1 MQNQIDISPF
11 LSTLKTQR
19 GIKPRFHVT
28 KLVAAPLPDTSCLA
42 SKPLFEKAESLKNNR
57 CKMADFFSTPSESGR
72 RGKFCG
78 LASTAGRRIQ
88 SNRTPWLSRRHTPY
102 VTTPKSGRITRK
114 QDGQTTRSAT
124 LRKTTN
130 RQEKENFPTTVVSN
144 GSKRSNARIF
154 QTEGK
159 TSNFFQDIIGK
170 TLRVYQAS
178 PLYDFDASS
187 VTTYA
192 EQISGFLQL
201 ETDKQLLVGAN
212 GEIKNR
218 KYKTDIFVFKDITA
232 EDTKLSAVKVTV
244 NNFTENTSTKVKST
258 SNPILTMMMCS
269 VEKEASEDT
278 RLQSQF
284 TFLPVCL
291 IKGPAD
297 LCRSLIQW
305 FEQKFDCRITPM
317 TFSSTDL
324 CWYFSLWAGMS
335 SAGKSTPIELC
346 YDASTVTGLN
356 RILFSIEEKDAKE
369 IWENIHDKNS
379 FIFTEEESLTFLKA
393 LETHFYHH
401 FKINLEGLSVTRV
414 RTAIAC
420 IASEGKLKLVHS
432 LYVDHIL
439 EQLTQTALTK
449 EFYGRL

>member
-1 MQNQIDISPF
+1 M
-11 LSTLKTQR
+11 
-19 GIKPRFHVT
+19 
-28 KLVAAPLPDTSCLA
+28 
-42 SKPLFEKAESLKNNR
+42 
-57 CKMADFFSTPSESGR
+57 
-72 RGKFCG
+72 
-78 LASTAGRRIQ
+78 
-88 SNRTPWLSRRHTPY
+88 
-102 VTTPKSGRITRK
+102 
-114 QDGQTTRSAT
+114 
-124 LRKTTN
+124 
-130 RQEKENFPTTVVSN
+130 
-144 GSKRSNARIF
+144 
-154 QTEGK
+154 
-159 TSNFFQDIIGK
+159 
-170 TLRVYQAS
+170 YQAS

-192 EQISGFLQL
+192 EQISGSLQL
-201 ETDKQLLVGAN
+201 ETEKQLLVGAN

-278 RLQSQF
+278 RLQRQF
-284 TFLPVCL
+284 TPLPVCL

-379 FIFTEEESLTFLKA
+379 LIFTEEESWTFLKA

-432 LYVDHIL
+432 LYADHIL

>member
-1 MQNQIDISPF
+1 
-11 LSTLKTQR
+11 
-19 GIKPRFHVT
+19 
-28 KLVAAPLPDTSCLA
+28 
-42 SKPLFEKAESLKNNR
+42 
-57 CKMADFFSTPSESGR
+57 MADFLSTPSESGR
-72 RGKFCG
+72 RGTFCG
-78 LASTAGRRIQ
+78 FASTAERRIQ

-102 VTTPKSGRITRK
+102 VTNPKTGRITRK
-114 QDGQTTRSAT
+114 QDGEATRS
-124 LRKTTN
+124 LCKTAN
-130 RQEKENFPTTVVSN
+130 RHEKENFPTTVFSHV
-144 GSKRSNARIF
+144 GSKRSNARIVK
-154 QTEGK
+154 TEGK
-159 TSNFFQDIIGK
+159 TTNFFQDIIGK

-178 PLYDFDASS
+178 PLYDFDASC
-187 VTTYA
+187 VTTFA

-218 KYKTDIFVFKDITA
+218 KYKTDIFVFKDISA
-232 EDTKLSAVKVTV
+232 EDTKLSAVKVIV

-258 SNPILTMMMCS
+258 SNPILTMMICS

-278 RLQSQF
+278 RLQRQF
-284 TFLPVCL
+284 TSLPVCL
-291 IKGPAD
+291 MKGPAD
-297 LCRSLIQW
+297 FCRSLIRW
-305 FEQKFDCRITPM
+305 FEQTFDCRITPM

-335 SAGKSTPIELC
+335 SAGKSTQIELC

-356 RILFSIEEKDAKE
+356 RILFGIEEKDAKE

-379 FIFTEEESLTFLKA
+379 LVFTEEESLTFLKA

-414 RTAIAC
+414 RTPIAC

-432 LYVDHIL
+432 LYADHIL
-439 EQLTQTALTK
+439 EQLTQTALRLTK

>member
-1 MQNQIDISPF
+1 
-11 LSTLKTQR
+11 
-19 GIKPRFHVT
+19 
-28 KLVAAPLPDTSCLA
+28 
-42 SKPLFEKAESLKNNR
+42 
-57 CKMADFFSTPSESGR
+57 MADFLSTPSESGR
-72 RGKFCG
+72 RGTFCG
-78 LASTAGRRIQ
+78 FASTAERRIQ

-102 VTTPKSGRITRK
+102 VTNPKTGRITRK
-114 QDGQTTRSAT
+114 QDGEATRS
-124 LRKTTN
+124 LCKTAN
-130 RQEKENFPTTVVSN
+130 RHEKENFPTTVFSHV
-144 GSKRSNARIF
+144 GSKRSNARIVK
-154 QTEGK
+154 TEGK
-159 TSNFFQDIIGK
+159 TTNFFQDIIGK

-178 PLYDFDASS
+178 PLYDFDASY
-187 VTTYA
+187 VTTFA

-218 KYKTDIFVFKDITA
+218 KYKTDIFVFKDISA
-232 EDTKLSAVKVTV
+232 EDTKLSAVKVIV

-258 SNPILTMMMCS
+258 SNPILTMMICS

-278 RLQSQF
+278 RLQRQF
-284 TFLPVCL
+284 TSLPVCL
-291 IKGPAD
+291 MKGPAD
-297 LCRSLIQW
+297 FCRSLIRW
-305 FEQKFDCRITPM
+305 FEQTFDCRITPM

-335 SAGKSTPIELC
+335 SAGKSTQIELC

-356 RILFSIEEKDAKE
+356 RILFGIEEKDAKE

-379 FIFTEEESLTFLKA
+379 LVFTEEESLTFLKA

-414 RTAIAC
+414 RTPIAC

-432 LYVDHIL
+432 LYADHIL
-439 EQLTQTALTK
+439 EQLTQTALRLTK